1 MEIERIDP
9 SILNISKKREFTYL
23 DEYSAGKFYPLKSG
37 KRYIIH
43 YWKDKTV
50 TYTDSRGNELRRIDN
65 FPIYDQYVNSK
76 DNLERE
82 KYLKPFRL
90 FLTKKMKEQPTVE
103 RYFAK
108 FKFDDGIF
116 EISKDN
122 YSADMTFYDSISL
135 TWQLKGKREHIF
147 KVNQQTLKEK
157 EIEMEG
163 MRNFLKP
170 LEFYREEKE
179 ELTPQEITTKKL
191 EKLLHNTHSYTI
203 RQSALNIANALGIS
217 GTHQMS
223 DGTWMPGSSHQAY
236 IDAMQQDTVTTPA
249 GSIPTRNITGRTGY

>member
-1 MEIERIDP
+1 MERERIDP

-90 FLTKKMKEQPTVE
+90 FLTKKMKEQPTVM

-108 FKFDDGIF
+108 FKFDGGIF
-116 EISKDN
+116 EISKND
-122 YSADMTFYDSISL
+122 YSGDMTFYDSISL

-163 MRNFLKP
+163 IRNFLKP
-170 LEFYREEKE
+170 LEFYEEQLTQQ
-179 ELTPQEITTKKL
+179 ELGDRKLKSLVKKKNIKKL
-191 EKLLHNTHSYTI
+191 KKDLKKKKSGLTTI
-203 RQSALNIANALGIS
+203 SATS
-217 GTHQMS
+217 PKSQ
-223 DGTWMPGSSHQAY
+223 
-236 IDAMQQDTVTTPA
+236 TTRKTT
-249 GSIPTRNITGRTGY
+249 STTGRTGY

>member
-1 MEIERIDP
+1 MERERIDP

-135 TWQLKGKREHIF
+135 TWQLKGKREHIL
-147 KVNQQTLKEK
+147 KVNRQTLKEK

-170 LEFYREEKE
+170 LEFYEEQLTE
-179 ELTPQEITTKKL
+179 QELGDRKLKSLVRRKKRKKDLKGKGRKKDSKGKGSKLTT
-191 EKLLHNTHSYTI
+191 
-203 RQSALNIANALGIS
+203 
-217 GTHQMS
+217 
-223 DGTWMPGSSHQAY
+223 
-236 IDAMQQDTVTTPA
+236 
-249 GSIPTRNITGRTGY
+249 TGY

>member
-1 MEIERIDP
+1 MERERIDP

-90 FLTKKMKEQPTVE
+90 FLTKKMKKQPTVE

-116 EISKDN
+116 EISKDD
-122 YSADMTFYDSISL
+122 YSVDMTFYDTISL
-135 TWQLKGKREHIF
+135 IWQLKGKKEHIF

-163 MRNFLKP
+163 IRNFLKP
-170 LEFYREEKE
+170 LEFYEEQ
-179 ELTPQEITTKKL
+179 LTPKELGDKKL
-191 EKLLHNTHSYTI
+191 KSLVKKKNIKKLKKDSKKKTRGLTTI
-203 RQSALNIANALGIS
+203 SATS
-217 GTHQMS
+217 PKSQ
-223 DGTWMPGSSHQAY
+223 
-236 IDAMQQDTVTTPA
+236 TTRKTT
-249 GSIPTRNITGRTGY
+249 STTGRTGY

>member
-1 MEIERIDP
+1 MERERIDP

-90 FLTKKMKEQPTVE
+90 FLTKKMKEQPTVM

-108 FKFDDGIF
+108 FKFDGGIF
-116 EISKDN
+116 EISKND
-122 YSADMTFYDSISL
+122 YSGDMTFYDSISL
-135 TWQLKGKREHIF
+135 TWQLKGERGHIL
-147 KVNQQTLKEK
+147 KVNRETLKEK
-157 EIEMEG
+157 EIEMQG

-170 LEFYREEKE
+170 LEFYEE
-179 ELTPQEITTKKL
+179 ELTQQEYGDRKL
-191 EKLLHNTHSYTI
+191 KLLARRKKRKKDLKGKGRKKDSK
-203 RQSALNIANALGIS
+203 GK
-217 GTHQMS
+217 
-223 DGTWMPGSSHQAY
+223 GSKL
-236 IDAMQQDTVTTPA
+236 TT
-249 GSIPTRNITGRTGY
+249 TGY

>member
-1 MEIERIDP
+1 MERERIDP

-90 FLTKKMKEQPTVE
+90 FLTKKMKEQPTVM

-108 FKFDDGIF
+108 FKFDGGIF

-135 TWQLKGKREHIF
+135 TWQLKGKREHIL
-147 KVNQQTLKEK
+147 KVNRQTLKEK

-163 MRNFLKP
+163 IRNFLKP
-170 LEFYREEKE
+170 LEFYQKV
-179 ELTPQEITTKKL
+179 LTPNDVVMERLQKL
-191 EKLLHNTHSYTI
+191 
-203 RQSALNIANALGIS
+203 Q
-217 GTHQMS
+217 
-223 DGTWMPGSSHQAY
+223 
-236 IDAMQQDTVTTPA
+236 QQDSGKNIKDIPKSSPKSKGSKLTT
-249 GSIPTRNITGRTGY
+249 TGY